1 MMNII
6 QSEEFLHLNPLVS
19 VVIPSYNR
27 AETLSG
33 AIDSILKQ
41 ACNFDFELV
50 IGDDC
55 SSDSSRNIL
64 LQYQQK
70 YPRSIKLLFHENNIG
85 LGSNWAICVQQCK
98 GKYVTNCD
106 NDDYWHNVHK
116 LQIQVDYMECH
127 LNCGLLHTDYDEL
140 DIVSH
145 SIVRSYRTKSKE
157 QILQGHRQQ
166 EIFNGELKIVS
177 PTVCFRKELFDKYIP
192 VDKYIELNFPIED
205 WPTWLILSKYSEID
219 YLPISTAT
227 YRVGHE
233 SLSNLD
239 SYNKVLSKFTKEK
252 VMYKFLCDMFPD
264 DLEFVEKDYNKHVD
278 RVLFNIAFKKT
289 DFKITKKYGQ
299 KLKKQGEINLK
310 IASTSNVLMFYVFS
324 LLRKIKIKWSSLFL
338 GVYVLLF
345 NYLGIVSGIDL

>member
-1 MMNII
+1 MKII
-6 QSEEFLHLNPLVS
+6 QSEEFLDLNPLVS

-27 AETLSG
+27 AETLG
-33 AIDSILKQ
+33 ETLDSILSQ
-41 ACNFDFELV
+41 VCSFDFEIV
-50 IGDDC
+50 IGDDS
-55 SSDSSRNIL
+55 SSDNSRDIL

-70 YPRSIKLLFHENNIG
+70 HPLNIKLLFHEKNMG

-106 NDDYWHNVHK
+106 NDDYWHNIHK
-116 LQIQVDYMECH
+116 LQIQVDYMESH

-145 SIVRSYRTKSKE
+145 TIIHSYRAKSKE
-157 QILQGHRQQ
+157 QILQGYRQK
-166 EIFNGELKIVS
+166 EIFNGQLKIVS
-177 PTVCFRKELFDKYIP
+177 PTICFRKELFDKYIP
-192 VDKYIELNFPIED
+192 VDRYIELNFPIED
-205 WPTWLILSKYSEID
+205 WPTWLILSKYSEVD
-219 YLPISTAT
+219 YLAISTAT

-233 SLSNLD
+233 SLSNLE

-264 DLEFVEKDYNKHVD
+264 DLEFVEEDYNKHVD

-299 KLKKQGEINLK
+299 KLKKQGVMNLK
-310 IASTSNVLMFYVFS
+310 IVSSSNVLMFYLFS
-324 LLRKIKIKWSSLFL
+324 WLRRIKIRWSSLFL
-338 GVYVLLF
+338 GLYFFIELSS
-345 NYLGIVSGIDL
+345 I